1 MYGFGFD
8 MYYLVLVLP
17 CVLFAMWAQW
27 KVNSTFDR

>member
-17 CVLFAMWAQW
+17 CVLFAMWA
-27 KVNSTFDR
+27 DRKSVV